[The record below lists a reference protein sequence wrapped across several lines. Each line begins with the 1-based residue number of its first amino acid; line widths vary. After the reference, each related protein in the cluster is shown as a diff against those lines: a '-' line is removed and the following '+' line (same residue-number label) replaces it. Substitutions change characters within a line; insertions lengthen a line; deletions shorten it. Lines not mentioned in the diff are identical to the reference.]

1 MDNSDAF
8 PPRTD
13 RDQPTG
19 FPEVGAWSQSAR
31 TTPPRPARTAPRSA
45 RPILIVAG
53 AAFLL
58 GGALTYYLG
67 RELEWSSLTGELIF
81 TAADEPPSSVVPGA
95 ADLAA
100 PAALPTARQSVVE
113 ARRAA
118 IAVEEVAQQ
127 QGGIDQRVAAM
138 EQRLARLDLQ
148 AQAAAGNASRAEGLL
163 IAFAARRAIERGA
176 PLGYL
181 GDQLRLR
188 FGDALPNAVDA
199 VQAAGEDPVTIDQLL
214 ARLTGLAPVLTQQ
227 PAGEGVL
234 PTIGRELSQL
244 FVIRTEDTPSPRP
257 QSRLQRARLFLETG
271 RVEAAMAE
279 VGNLPN
285 AGEARAWL
293 ADADRYA
300 RAMRGLE
307 LLETTAILEPRRLRD
322 GRGNT
327 VEQPSPVAET
337 PLG

>member
-1 MDNSDAF
+1 MDDSDAF
-8 PPRTD
+8 SPRAD
-13 RDQPTG
+13 RDQPSG
-19 FPEVGAWSQSAR
+19 FPEVGASAQSAPTSLPRPVR
-31 TTPPRPARTAPRSA
+31 TTARSS
-45 RPILIVAG
+45 RPILVVAG

-58 GGALTYYLG
+58 GAVATYYLG

-81 TAADEPPSSVVPGA
+81 AADQQEPGSGAPSA
-95 ADLAA
+95 AERAA
-100 PAALPTARQSVVE
+100 SEPLPVARQSVVE
-113 ARRAA
+113 ARRAVL
-118 IAVEEVAQQ
+118 AVEEVALQ

-138 EQRLARLDLQ
+138 EQRLTRLDLQ

-181 GDQLRLR
+181 TDQLRLR

-199 VQAAGEDPVTIDQLL
+199 VQAAGEDPVTIDRLL
-214 ARLTGLAPVLTQQ
+214 ATLEGLAPVLTQQ

-234 PTIGRELSQL
+234 PTISRELSQL

-257 QSRLQRARLFLETG
+257 QSRLQRARLFLESG

-285 AGEARAWL
+285 AGEARGWL
-293 ADADRYA
+293 GDADRYA

-322 GRGNT
+322 GTGNT
-327 VEQPSPVAET
+327 VEQPSPAAAN